1 MKLREGATLLR
12 GLTGPGIYPYQLSW
26 LLLSPLRRLILSPEA
41 LADRLHL
48 ADTAVVLEVGSGP
61 GYFSGAVA
69 RRLPRGHLE
78 LLDVQPEML
87 AQARV
92 RLDRAGVRNV
102 GFALADAGRL
112 PFDDETFDV
121 AFLVA
126 VLGELVDRA
135 TALGEL
141 GRVVCPAGWLSIT
154 EQAGDPAH
162 LPLTALQA
170 QVAQAGFEL
179 STEAQLHGQLPQA
192 SSRVLNLA
200 PSHDLAVVTG
210 SRLDAPGAPRGTWGQ
225 PDPAHGLP

>member
-1 MKLREGATLLR
+1 MKLGEGATLIR
-12 GLTGPGIYPYQLSW
+12 RLTGPGVFPYQFSG

-102 GFALADAGRL
+102 GFTLADAGRL

-121 AFLVA
+121 AFLVT

-154 EQAGDPAH
+154 EQAGDPDH

-170 QVAQAGFEL
+170 QVEQAGFEL
-179 STEAQLHGQLPQA
+179 SETYRRRLSYTANFRKRAAA
-192 SSRVLNLA
+192 S
-200 PSHDLAVVTG
+200 
-210 SRLDAPGAPRGTWGQ
+210 
-225 PDPAHGLP
+225 